1 MSGDIT
7 LPGRAHEAEQAFLDS
22 NGDDDEAL
30 VVVVRMALAAGRPAF
45 AGRAVQRIAI
55 ESDDEVLL
63 RARRAARLLCL
74 SDSPDLVELDGLLD
88 LLRLR
93 TMSRA
98 KRRARARL
106 KGEFRQDPSK
116 RRRR

>member
-1 MSGDIT
+1 VSGDIK
-7 LPGRAHEAEQAFLDS
+7 LPHRAHDAEQAFLDS
-22 NGDDDEAL
+22 LGDDDEAL
-30 VVVVRMALAAGRPAF
+30 VVVVRMALAAGRPAL
-45 AGRAVQRIAI
+45 AGRAVQRIGLD
-55 ESDDEVLL
+55 SDDEDLL
-63 RARRAARLLCL
+63 RARRAARLMCL
-74 SDSPDLVELDGLLD
+74 SDSPDLVELDSLLD